1 METIKCKACGSND
14 IIIQDDYCVCRYCGT
29 KSILDRQAKLI
40 SEKKNSISQNKN
52 AVNAISILNDEED
65 RRVVE
70 AIKQAE
76 LNTSGE
82 IKVHIENR
90 CKGNV
95 EERSLYVFDKL
106 KLHETKLRNG
116 VLIYLAVRDHKFA
129 ILGDEGINKV
139 VGDGFWN
146 DVKDLMQAH
155 FKEGRFAEGL
165 EQGIQRCGEKL
176 KTYFPYQ
183 SDDINEIPDEISYE
197 IN

>member
-1 METIKCKACGSND
+1 MS
-14 IIIQDDYCVCRYCGT
+14 
-29 KSILDRQAKLI
+29 
-40 SEKKNSISQNKN
+40 
-52 AVNAISILNDEED
+52 NAISILNHEED

-95 EERSLYVFDKL
+95 EERSLYVFNRL
-106 KLHETKLRNG
+106 KIKETQQRNG
-116 VLIYLAVRDHKFA
+116 VLIYLAVKDHKFA
-129 ILGDEGINKV
+129 ILGDKGINKV
-139 VGDGFWN
+139 VGNGFWN
-146 DVKDLMQAH
+146 DVKDLMLSH

-165 EQGIQRCGEKL
+165 EEGIMRCGEKL

-183 SDDINEIPDEISYE
+183 SDDINEIPDDISYE
-197 IN
+197 NN

>member
-1 METIKCKACGSND
+1 MPN
-14 IIIQDDYCVCRYCGT
+14 
-29 KSILDRQAKLI
+29 AK
-40 SEKKNSISQNKN
+40 Q
-52 AVNAISILNDEED
+52 ILNREED

-95 EERSLYVFDKL
+95 EERSLVVFDKL
-106 KLHETKLRNG
+106 KLNETRLRNG
-116 VLIYLAVRDHKFA
+116 VLIYIAVKDHKFA
-129 ILGDEGINKV
+129 ILGDEGINNV
-139 VGDGFWN
+139 VEDDFWN
-146 DVKDLMQAH
+146 DVKDLMAAA

-176 KTYFPYQ
+176 KAYFPYQ
-183 SDDINEIPDEISYE
+183 SDDINEIPDDISYE
-197 IN
+197 NN

>member
-1 METIKCKACGSND
+1 MS
-14 IIIQDDYCVCRYCGT
+14 
-29 KSILDRQAKLI
+29 
-40 SEKKNSISQNKN
+40 
-52 AVNAISILNDEED
+52 NAINILNHEED

-90 CKGNV
+90 CKGDV
-95 EERSLYVFDKL
+95 EERSLFVFDKL
-106 KLHETKLRNG
+106 KLNETKLRNG
-116 VLIYLAVRDHKFA
+116 VLIYLAVKDHKFA

-139 VGDGFWN
+139 VEDGFWN
-146 DVKDLMQAH
+146 DVKDLMAAA

-176 KTYFPYQ
+176 KAYFPYQ
-183 SDDINEIPDEISYE
+183 SDDINEIPDDISYE
-197 IN
+197 NN